1 MDIQSDLTEEEFR
14 FIYQVFITQINK
26 GLLDLTEKEK
36 YVFCTLFAKL
46 QDTIKTI
53 DLDYWV

>member
-36 YVFCTLFAKL
+36 YVICTLFAKL

-53 DLDYWV
+53 DLDY

>member
-53 DLDYWV
+53 DLDY

>member
-14 FIYQVFITQINK
+14 FIYNVFNNIINN
-26 GLLDLTEKEK
+26 GLANLTEKEK

-46 QDTIKTI
+46 QDTIQTI
-53 DLDYWV
+53 DLDF